1 MKQTGLGLDLNTR
14 HPRRQVSLKEMNYV
28 RPWADMLALI
38 APHAPVANTGR
49 PPFDLAMMLRIPD
62 RVSILRVRHLL
73 KEHALR
79 PKILQVI
86 NAELAA
92 HGLLRKTGTVVD
104 AQSGLVHTIIATA
117 ANVNDVTQGHAPG
130 RAAHALG
137 RVARTSR
144 ETKAS
149 VRAKVR
155 YRGLA
160 KNTA

>member
-1 MKQTGLGLDLNTR
+1 MKQTDLGLDLSTR
-14 HPRRQVSLKEMNYV
+14 RTRKQVLLDEMNYLM
-28 RPWADMLALI
+28 PWVYMLALI
-38 APHAPVANTGR
+38 TPHAPVTNTGR
-49 PPFDLAMMLRIPD
+49 PSFDLALMLRIPN
-62 RVSILRVRHLL
+62 RVSILRFRHLP
-73 KEHALR
+73 KEHALH
-79 PKILQVI
+79 PKILQLI

-104 AQSGLVHTIIATA
+104 VQSGLVHTIIATA